1 MEKLF
6 IDDEL
11 KKIRHD
17 NFDLKSLR
25 KNGKQ
30 IIGCSF
36 YKDGIGYVLNAY
48 IVKCDAYNPFNSNQ
62 EHLFIASNIKLNKGN
77 LEDTV
82 NEARKYLVN
91 KNKIAIGSN
100 GLGYGAIEILKKDYI
115 ADNGKIYYGNLP
127 MRVDVKEH
135 GCIMQSVFPFDL
147 TSNLINE
154 AAISLR
160 ELIKEDRFHVDE
172 EIYNDVLKELSLFEY
187 ETNSNGTIHLIRNND
202 TNYLDNIILV
212 CLLNEHMKAIEN
224 EKNN

>member
-62 EHLFIASNIKLNKGN
+62 EHLFISSNIKLNKGN

-135 GCIMQSVFPFDL
+135 GCIMQSVF
-147 TSNLINE
+147 
-154 AAISLR
+154 
-160 ELIKEDRFHVDE
+160 
-172 EIYNDVLKELSLFEY
+172 
-187 ETNSNGTIHLIRNND
+187 HLI
-202 TNYLDNIILV
+202 
-212 CLLNEHMKAIEN
+212 
-224 EKNN
+224 